1 MKSRRVTK
9 SIEEAGVLDPI
20 GDVLETIVAP
30 IFPEKLKELLEGRK
44 WMGHPLHPV
53 LTDLPIGF
61 WTCAWF
67 LDFSNDLG
75 VQRASDALV
84 GMGVLSA
91 VPTLLA
97 GLVEF
102 LRTSGETRRIATLHG
117 LLNVLATSAY
127 AWSYQARRNGSR
139 AKALLLAQVG
149 ALVATGSAYLGG
161 ELVYGRGVGVEPATD
176 Y

>member
-1 MKSRRVTK
+1 M
-9 SIEEAGVLDPI
+9 LDPI
-20 GDVLETIVAP
+20 GDVLESVAAP
-30 IFPEKLKELLEGRK
+30 LFPGKLRELLEGRK
-44 WMGHPLHPV
+44 WLGHPLHPV
-53 LTDLPIGF
+53 LTDVPIGF

-67 LDFSNDLG
+67 LDFSRDPG

-84 GMGVLSA
+84 GLGVLSA

-102 LRTSGETRRIATLHG
+102 MRTSGETRRVATLHG
-117 LLNVLATSAY
+117 LMNVVATSAY
-127 AWSYQARRNGSR
+127 AWSYQARRRGSR
-139 AKALLLAQVG
+139 AEALLLAQVG